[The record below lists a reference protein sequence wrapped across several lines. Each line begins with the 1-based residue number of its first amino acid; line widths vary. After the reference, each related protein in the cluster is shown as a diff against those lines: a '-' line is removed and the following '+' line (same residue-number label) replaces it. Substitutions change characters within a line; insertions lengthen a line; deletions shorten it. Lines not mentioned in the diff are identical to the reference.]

1 MAGIIIIILMLE
13 EHLRLGWGIGA
24 GGVLDTM
31 GVFHMPLIM
40 DIRLHM
46 AMATRHMATRRMD
59 IRLMGTHLMGTALMD
74 MRPRTLI
81 RQS

>member
-1 MAGIIIIILMLE
+1 MILMLE
-13 EHLRLGWGIGA
+13 EHLRLGWGWGIGA

-31 GVFHMPLIM
+31 GVFHMPFIM

-46 AMATRHMATRRMD
+46 AMATRPMATRRMD
-59 IRLMGTHLMGTALMD
+59 TRLMGTHLMGTALMD